1 MVKPMVK
8 TILKYPTLGKLI
20 FISGVLVLPLLLL
33 ILLGVFSPPTQ
44 AITAP
49 VLPATGERV
58 ALVLGNASYKQLDP
72 LANSVND
79 ARAIARLLGKAGFEV
94 DLIIDGNQSSIQAG
108 LQRLSKRLQEDKVE
122 KVMFFYAGHAVQLDW
137 RNFLI
142 GVDARITKIEDV
154 PNNSLDVADVL
165 AVFSKTN
172 SKRNKQFVVILD
184 ACRDNPFPANVKLPK
199 KGLSQFDAPP
209 NTLVAFSTAPGQVA
223 YDGDD
228 DNSFYTSM
236 LLREMSVPYIPLEDA
251 LKRVR
256 MGVRISS
263 LGRQIPWES
272 TSLEEKFYLYPPP
285 LSSGKLDIDQVEANM
300 KQELDSWLQVK
311 QNPSVSTL
319 ASFVQ
324 KFPSGNLVQLAQHML
339 DDKLHQMA
347 KHEATQMAQQ
357 ARNTELPQ
365 SNKEDIPTKEIKE
378 VKQDKPITPPPPPLP
393 ERIPQAAPKIEAA
406 PAPAPVIP
414 ASPAPAPKPIAP
426 KPIAPTPLRPL
437 EQAFLNTAKE
447 FGLPSVV
454 AVNILAKKP
463 PLEITV
469 APAPSFSGAEPLN
482 RKFRIGDHWKYQ
494 VHQRSKN
501 TRSTREIRITN
512 VQESIGKVTY
522 QDYNGESYFDLMGNA
537 LNTDRGKLDYPRQFY
552 PAILQVGARWV
563 SSFTQSRPDGSHYTF
578 RYDLRI
584 VQKET
589 ISVPAGRFEVYRIEA
604 NGVNL
609 QLGSTIQRLIWVAP
623 GINANIAVDVVA
635 KDANG
640 RIEDDYRWELETYQP
655 IVPALGTKFAL
666 TLNQPKI

>member
-1 MVKPMVK
+1 MVK

-365 SNKEDIPTKEIKE
+365 PNKADTSP
-378 VKQDKPITPPPPPLP
+378 
-393 ERIPQAAPKIEAA
+393 
-406 PAPAPVIP
+406 PAPAP
-414 ASPAPAPKPIAP
+414 
-426 KPIAPTPLRPL
+426 LRPL
-437 EQAFLNTAKE
+437 DQAFVNTAKD

-454 AVNILAKKP
+454 AVNILAQKP
-463 PLEITV
+463 PLEIAV